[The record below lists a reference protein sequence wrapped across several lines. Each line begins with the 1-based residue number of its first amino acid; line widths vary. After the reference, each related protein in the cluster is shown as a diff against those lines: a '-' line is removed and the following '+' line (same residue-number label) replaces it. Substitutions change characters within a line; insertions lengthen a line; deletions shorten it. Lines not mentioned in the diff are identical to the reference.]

1 MPHSRIKEFEL
12 YLFLQDVYKTKNIML
27 KERIENYKWIE
38 SNRNTKLLIY
48 FTGDRR
54 GMETQI
60 AVDVLEY
67 FSEHLD
73 KIGKVDKIS
82 LLLYTRGGDT
92 MAAWSL
98 VNLIRQFC
106 EKFEVIIPSK
116 ARSSGT
122 IISLGA
128 DNIIM
133 TKQATLGPID
143 PSLNSPL
150 NPQNPQ
156 LPNNPQAR
164 IPVSVESIQ
173 GFFDLAK
180 NELKL
185 NGEENLKDVLLSLS
199 EKVHPLVL
207 GNVYRSRTQIQM
219 VARKLLKKQLG
230 EGETEKI
237 DKIISFLCSDSGS
250 HDYAIYRN
258 EASVELGLSIEK
270 PNDKEY
276 EKIKEIFDDVRDEL
290 KLLEPFNHNLE
301 LGGNMTANYSC
312 RRVLLE
318 SIDGGTDIYVTEGT
332 LIKSNQILNQPSPLP
347 PISRSIIENQMNFE
361 GWKHEE
367 NDVPLSNNI

>member
-1 MPHSRIKEFEL
+1 MYR
-12 YLFLQDVYKTKNIML
+12 
-27 KERIENYKWIE
+27 ERLDNYKWIE
-38 SNRNTKLLIY
+38 QNRGSKLIVY
-48 FTGDRR
+48 FTGDRQ

-60 AVDVLEY
+60 AADVLEY
-67 FSEHLD
+67 FSEQLD
-73 KIGKVDKIS
+73 KIGKVNKIS

-92 MAAWSL
+92 MAAYSL

-106 EKFEVIIPSK
+106 KEFEIIIPSK

-128 DNIIM
+128 DRIVM

-156 LPNNPQAR
+156 IPNNPQAR

-185 NGEENLKDVLLSLS
+185 NDESNLKDVLLNLS

-219 VARKLLKKQLG
+219 VARKLLQKQLG
-230 EGETEKI
+230 AGQSEKI

-258 EASVELGLSIEK
+258 EARDELGLTIEK
-270 PNDKEY
+270 PNDEQY
-276 EKIKEIFDDVRDEL
+276 LKIKAVFDDIRNEL
-290 KLLEPFNHNLE
+290 MLLEPFNLNLV
-301 LGGNMTANYSC
+301 LAGKNNANYVC

-318 SIDGGTDIYVTEGT
+318 SIDGGTDVYVTEGVLNKT
-332 LIKSNQILNQPSPLP
+332 TQVINQPAPLP
-347 PISRSIIENQMNFE
+347 PLNRSAIENQMNFE

-367 NDVPLSNNI
+367 NN

>member
-1 MPHSRIKEFEL
+1 MFDQRL
-12 YLFLQDVYKTKNIML
+12 DD
-27 KERIENYKWIE
+27 YKWIE
-38 SNRNTKLLIY
+38 ENRQSKLLIY
-48 FTGDRR
+48 FTGDRH

-60 AVDVLEY
+60 ATDALEY

-73 KIGKVDKIS
+73 KISKVNNISKVNKIS

-92 MAAWSL
+92 MAAYSL

-106 EKFEVIIPSK
+106 EEFEIIIPSK

-143 PSLNSPL
+143 PSLNNPL

-156 LPNNPQAR
+156 FPNNPQAR

-180 NELKL
+180 QELKL
-185 NGEENLKDVLLSLS
+185 NDEGNLKDILLNLS

-207 GNVYRSRTQIQM
+207 GSVYRSRTQIQM
-219 VARKLLKKQLG
+219 VARKLLQKQVG
-230 EGETEKI
+230 ADESEKI
-237 DKIISFLCSDSGS
+237 EKIISFLCSDSGS

-258 EASVELGLSIEK
+258 EARDELGLTIEK
-270 PNDKEY
+270 PNDEQY
-276 EKIKEIFDDVRDEL
+276 ERIKRVFDNIREDL
-290 KLLEPFNHNLE
+290 KLLEPFNPNLK
-301 LGGNMTANYSC
+301 LGAAPTKNYSC
-312 RRVLLE
+312 RRVLIE
-318 SIDGGTDIYVTEGT
+318 SIDGGTDVYVTEGT
-332 LIKSNQILNQPSPLP
+332 LIRSNQVINQPPPLP
-347 PISRSIIENQMNFE
+347 PINRTTIENQMNFE
-361 GWKHEE
+361 GWKHE
-367 NDVPLSNNI
+367 NNNVNL

>member
-1 MPHSRIKEFEL
+1 MF
-12 YLFLQDVYKTKNIML
+12 
-27 KERIENYKWIE
+27 KERLENYKWLE
-38 SNRNTKLLIY
+38 ENRKSKLLVY
-48 FTGDRR
+48 FTGDRG

-60 AVDVLEY
+60 STDVLEY
-67 FSEHLD
+67 FSEQLD
-73 KIGKVDKIS
+73 KIGKVEKIS
-82 LLLYTRGGDT
+82 LMLYTRGGDT
-92 MAAWSL
+92 MAAYSL

-106 EKFEVIIPSK
+106 DKFEVIIPSK

-128 DNIIM
+128 DNIMM

-156 LPNNPQAR
+156 APNNPLAR

-180 NELKL
+180 LELKL
-185 NGEENLKDVLLSLS
+185 NDERNLKEVLLNLA

-219 VARKLLKKQLG
+219 VARKLLQKQLG
-230 EGETEKI
+230 LGETEKI

-258 EASVELGLSIEK
+258 EARDELGLSIEK
-270 PNDKEY
+270 PDDEQY
-276 EKIKEIFDDVRDEL
+276 VIIKNIFDNIREDL
-290 KLLEPFNHNLE
+290 KLLEPFNPNLV
-301 LGGNMTANYSC
+301 LGGGGTTTINYSC

-318 SIDGGTDIYVTEGT
+318 SISGGTDVYVTEGT
-332 LIKSNQILNQPSPLP
+332 LIRTAQIINQQPPLP
-347 PISRSIIENQMNFE
+347 PITRSTIENQMNFE

-367 NDVPLSNNI
+367 NV

>member
-1 MPHSRIKEFEL
+1 MF
-12 YLFLQDVYKTKNIML
+12 
-27 KERIENYKWIE
+27 KERIDNYKWIE
-38 SNRNTKLLIY
+38 QNRKSKLLVY

-92 MAAWSL
+92 MAAYSL

-106 EKFEVIIPSK
+106 KEFEIIIPSK

-128 DNIIM
+128 DNIMM

-156 LPNNPQAR
+156 IPNNPQAR

-185 NGEENLKDVLLSLS
+185 NDEENLKDVLLNLS

-219 VARKLLKKQLG
+219 VARKLLQKQLG
-230 EGETEKI
+230 AEETEKI
-237 DKIISFLCSDSGS
+237 EKIVSFLCSDSGS

-258 EASVELGLSIEK
+258 EASKELGLTIEK
-270 PNDKEY
+270 PNDEQY
-276 EKIKEIFDDVRDEL
+276 LKIKEIFDDIRDEL

-318 SIDGGTDIYVTEGT
+318 SIDGGTDVYVTEGA
-332 LIKSNQILNQPSPLP
+332 LIKANQVINQPPPLP
-347 PISRSIIENQMNFE
+347 PITRSTIENQLNFE

-367 NDVPLSNNI
+367 NNVPLPNANDNGE

>member
-1 MPHSRIKEFEL
+1 MYNDR
-12 YLFLQDVYKTKNIML
+12 V
-27 KERIENYKWIE
+27 ENYKWIE
-38 SNRNTKLLIY
+38 ANRTSKLLVY
-48 FTGDRR
+48 FTGDRQ

-60 AVDVLEY
+60 APDILEY

-73 KIGKVDKIS
+73 KIGKVNKIS

-92 MAAWSL
+92 MAAYSL

-106 EKFEVIIPSK
+106 KEFEIIIPSK

-128 DNIIM
+128 DSIMM

-156 LPNNPQAR
+156 IPQNPQAR

-180 NELKL
+180 GELKI
-185 NGEENLKDVLLSLS
+185 NDEKNLKDVLLNLA

-219 VARKLLKKQLG
+219 VARKLLQKQLG
-230 EGETEKI
+230 ADQAEKVN
-237 DKIISFLCSDSGS
+237 KIISFLCSDSGS

-258 EASVELGLSIEK
+258 EAKDELGLNIEK
-270 PNDKEY
+270 PDDDQYK
-276 EKIKEIFDDVRDEL
+276 KIKEVFDDIRKEL
-290 KLLEPFNHNLE
+290 KLLEPFNLDLE
-301 LGGNMTANYSC
+301 LGVNNNADYKC

-318 SIDGGTDIYVTEGT
+318 SLDGGTDVYVTEGSLT
-332 LIKSNQILNQPSPLP
+332 KINQIIPQPPPLP
-347 PISRSIIENQMNFE
+347 PLNRSAIENKMKFE
-361 GWKHEE
+361 GWKHEI
-367 NDVPLSNNI
+367 NP

>member
-1 MPHSRIKEFEL
+1 MFIDRI
-12 YLFLQDVYKTKNIML
+12 D
-27 KERIENYKWIE
+27 NYKWIE
-38 SNRNTKLLIY
+38 ENRNSKLLVY
-48 FTGDRR
+48 FTGDRP

-60 AVDVLEY
+60 MTDVLEY

-73 KIGKVDKIS
+73 EIGKVEKIS

-92 MAAWSL
+92 MAAYSL

-106 EKFEVIIPSK
+106 TNFEIIIPSK

-122 IISLGA
+122 IICLGA
-128 DNIIM
+128 DNIMM

-150 NPQNPQ
+150 NPQNP
-156 LPNNPQAR
+156 LIPNNPQAR

-180 NELKL
+180 QELKL
-185 NGEENLKDVLLSLS
+185 NDEENLKDVLLNLA

-219 VARKLLKKQLG
+219 VARKLLQKQLG
-230 EGETEKI
+230 AAESEKI

-250 HDYAIYRN
+250 HDYAIYRD
-258 EASVELGLSIEK
+258 EARDELGLTIEK
-270 PNDKEY
+270 PNDEQY
-276 EKIKEIFDDVRDEL
+276 SKIKEVFDNIREDL
-290 KLLEPFNHNLE
+290 KLLEPFNHNTE
-301 LGGNMTANYSC
+301 LGGVATKTYAC

-318 SIDGGTDIYVTEGT
+318 SIEGGTDVYVTEGT
-332 LIKSNQILNQPSPLP
+332 LIKSTQVINQHPPLP
-347 PISRSIIENQMNFE
+347 PITRSVIENQMNFE

-367 NDVPLSNNI
+367 NS

>member
-1 MPHSRIKEFEL
+1 MYR
-12 YLFLQDVYKTKNIML
+12 D
-27 KERIENYKWIE
+27 RIENYKWIE
-38 SNRNTKLLIY
+38 QDRNSKLLIY
-48 FTGDRR
+48 FTGDRS

-60 AVDVLEY
+60 AQDVLEY

-73 KIGKVDKIS
+73 KIGKVNKIS

-92 MAAWSL
+92 MAAYSL

-106 EKFEVIIPSK
+106 TEFEIIIPSK

-128 DNIIM
+128 DSIMM

-156 LPNNPQAR
+156 IPNNPQAR

-180 NELKL
+180 VELKL
-185 NGEENLKDVLLSLS
+185 NDESSLKDILLNLA

-230 EGETEKI
+230 SDQSEKI
-237 DKIISFLCSDSGS
+237 DRIVSFLCSDSGS

-258 EASVELGLSIEK
+258 EASDELGLNIEK
-270 PNDKEY
+270 PNDEQY
-276 EKIKEIFDDVRDEL
+276 VKIKKIFDDIREEL
-290 KLLEPFNHNLE
+290 KLLEPFNPNIE
-301 LGGNMTANYSC
+301 LGASNNVNYNC

-318 SIDGGTDIYVTEGT
+318 SIQGGTDVYVTEGSLLKT
-332 LIKSNQILNQPSPLP
+332 VQVISQPPFP
-347 PISRSIIENQMNFE
+347 PINRSSIENQMNFE

-367 NDVPLSNNI
+367 NN

>member
-1 MPHSRIKEFEL
+1 MS
-12 YLFLQDVYKTKNIML
+12 
-27 KERIENYKWIE
+27 KERLENYIWLEK
-38 SNRNTKLLIY
+38 NRNSKLIVY
-48 FTGDRR
+48 FTGDRP

-60 AVDVLEY
+60 APDVLEY
-67 FSEHLD
+67 FSEQLD

-82 LLLYTRGGDT
+82 LMLYTRGGDT
-92 MAAWSL
+92 MTAYSL
-98 VNLIRQFC
+98 VNLVRQFC
-106 EKFEVIIPSK
+106 KEFEVIIPSK

-128 DNIIM
+128 DHIMM

-156 LPNNPQAR
+156 VPNNPQAR

-185 NGEENLKDVLLSLS
+185 NDEKNLKDVLLNLA

-207 GNVYRSRTQIQM
+207 GSVYRTRTQIQM
-219 VARKLLKKQLG
+219 VARKLLQKQLG
-230 EGETEKI
+230 ADQGEKI

-258 EASVELGLSIEK
+258 EAKDELGLAIDK
-270 PNDKEY
+270 PDDEQY
-276 EKIKEIFDDVRDEL
+276 EKIKSIFDDIKQEL
-290 KLLEPFNHNLE
+290 KLLDPFNIEIE
-301 LGGNMTANYSC
+301 LGENATANYTC

-318 SIDGGTDIYVTEGT
+318 SIKGGTDVFVSEGT
-332 LIKSNQILNQPSPLP
+332 LTKKNQSINQTPPLP
-347 PISRSIIENQMNFE
+347 PINRFVIENQKKFE

-367 NDVPLSNNI
+367 NA

>member
-1 MPHSRIKEFEL
+1 
-12 YLFLQDVYKTKNIML
+12 ML
-27 KERIENYKWIE
+27 KERIENYKWFE
-38 SNRNTKLLIY
+38 ENRQSKLLVY
-48 FTGDRR
+48 VTGDRP

-60 AVDVLEY
+60 ATDVLDY

-73 KIGKVDKIS
+73 RINKVAKIS

-106 EKFEVIIPSK
+106 DEFEVIIPSK

-128 DNIIM
+128 DKIMM

-156 LPNNPQAR
+156 VPQNPQAR

-173 GFFDLAK
+173 GFFELAK
-180 NELKL
+180 QELKL
-185 NGEENLKDVLLSLS
+185 QNEDNLKDVLLNLS

-219 VARKLLKKQLG
+219 VARKLLQKQLG
-230 EGETEKI
+230 AGQKEKI
-237 DKIISFLCSDSGS
+237 DKIVTFLCSDSGS

-258 EASVELGLSIEK
+258 EARDELGLTIEK
-270 PNDKEY
+270 PNDEQYQKL
-276 EKIKEIFDDVRDEL
+276 KEIFEDIRNEL
-290 KLLEPFNHNLE
+290 KLLSPFNVNIE
-301 LGGNMTANYSC
+301 LGNDVKVKYSC
-312 RRVLLE
+312 RRVLIE
-318 SIDGGTDIYVTEGT
+318 SIEGGTHVYLSEGE
-332 LIKSNQILNQPSPLP
+332 LIKTTQTINQHPNLP
-347 PISRSIIENQMNFE
+347 PIVRSTIENQMNFE
-361 GWKHEE
+361 GWKYEE
-367 NDVPLSNNI
+367 ND

>member
-1 MPHSRIKEFEL
+1 
-12 YLFLQDVYKTKNIML
+12 ML
-27 KERIENYKWIE
+27 KERIDYYNWLEQ
-38 SNRNTKLLIY
+38 NRNSKLIVY

-60 AVDVLEY
+60 STDVLEY
-67 FSEHLD
+67 FSEQLD
-73 KIGKVDKIS
+73 RIGKVNKIS
-82 LLLYTRGGDT
+82 LFLYTRGGDT

-106 EKFEVIIPSK
+106 KEFEIIIPSK

-128 DNIIM
+128 DNIMM

-156 LPNNPQAR
+156 VPNNPQAR

-173 GFFDLAK
+173 GFFELAK
-180 NELKL
+180 NELNL
-185 NGEENLKDVLLSLS
+185 NDESNLKDVLLNLS

-219 VARKLLKKQLG
+219 VARKLLQKQLG
-230 EGETEKI
+230 NNSEEKI
-237 DKIISFLCSDSGS
+237 NEIVTFLCSDSGS

-258 EASVELGLSIEK
+258 EAKHELGLAIEK
-270 PNDKEY
+270 PDDEQY
-276 EKIKEIFDDVRDEL
+276 QHIKMVFDSIRDEL
-290 KLLEPFNHNLE
+290 KLLEPFNPNLE
-301 LGGNMTANYSC
+301 LGDKPTKNYSC

-318 SIDGGTDIYVTEGT
+318 SIDGGTDVFVTEGA
-332 LIKSNQILNQPSPLP
+332 LIKTTQTINQPQGLP
-347 PISRSIIENQMNFE
+347 PINRTTIENQLEFE
-361 GWKHEE
+361 GWKYEK
-367 NDVPLSNNI
+367 NS

>member
-1 MPHSRIKEFEL
+1 
-12 YLFLQDVYKTKNIML
+12 ML
-27 KERIENYKWIE
+27 KERIENYQWLE
-38 SNRNTKLLIY
+38 ENRNSKLIVY
-48 FTGDRR
+48 VTGDRR
-54 GMETQI
+54 NMETQI
-60 AVDVLEY
+60 ATDVLEY
-67 FSEHLD
+67 FSDHLD
-73 KIGKVDKIS
+73 AIGKVEKIS
-82 LLLYTRGGDT
+82 LFLYTRGGDT

-106 EKFEVIIPSK
+106 NQFEIIIPSK

-122 IISLGA
+122 IISLGG

-156 LPNNPQAR
+156 IPNNPQAR

-185 NGEENLKDVLLSLS
+185 NDEENLKDVLLNLS

-219 VARKLLKKQLG
+219 VARKLLQKQLG
-230 EGETEKI
+230 ADQQEKI
-237 DKIISFLCSDSGS
+237 DKIVSFLCSDSGS

-258 EASVELGLSIEK
+258 EARDELGLSIEK
-270 PNDKEY
+270 PNDEQY
-276 EKIKEIFDDVRDEL
+276 QIIKAVFEDIREEL
-290 KLLEPFNHNLE
+290 KLLEPFNPNLE
-301 LGGNMTANYSC
+301 LGPNATKDYSC

-318 SIDGGTDIYVTEGT
+318 SIEGGTDVYVTEGS
-332 LIKSNQILNQPSPLP
+332 LIKNIQTINQQPGIPA
-347 PISRSIIENQMNFE
+347 ITRTTIENQLNFE
-361 GWKHEE
+361 GWRHEE
-367 NDVPLSNNI
+367 KIVISQSNV

>member
-1 MPHSRIKEFEL
+1 MFKDRL
-12 YLFLQDVYKTKNIML
+12 
-27 KERIENYKWIE
+27 ENYRWLE
-38 SNRNTKLLIY
+38 ENRNSKLLVY
-48 FTGDRR
+48 FTGDRK

-60 AVDVLEY
+60 STDVLEY

-73 KIGKVDKIS
+73 KIGKVQKIS

-106 EKFEVIIPSK
+106 NEFEVIIPSK
-116 ARSSGT
+116 AQSSGT

-128 DNIIM
+128 DNIMM
-133 TKQATLGPID
+133 TKQAILGPID

-156 LPNNPQAR
+156 FPTNPQAR

-180 NELKL
+180 QELKL
-185 NGEENLKDVLLSLS
+185 NNEENLKDVLLNLA

-219 VARKLLKKQLG
+219 VARKLLQKQLG
-230 EGETEKI
+230 PEQMEKI
-237 DKIISFLCSDSGS
+237 DKITTFLCSDSGS

-258 EASVELGLSIEK
+258 EARDELGLSIEK
-270 PNDKEY
+270 PNDDQY
-276 EKIKEIFDDVRDEL
+276 TVIKELFDDIRLEL
-290 KLLEPFNHNLE
+290 KLSEPFNLSIE
-301 LGGNMTANYSC
+301 LGTNETANYLC

-318 SIDGGTDIYVTEGT
+318 SIEGGTDIYISEG
-332 LIKSNQILNQPSPLP
+332 ILNKSTQSINQPPPLP
-347 PISRSIIENQMNFE
+347 PINRSTIENQMNFE
-361 GWKHEE
+361 GWQHEE
-367 NDVPLSNNI
+367 NNVT

>member
-1 MPHSRIKEFEL
+1 M
-12 YLFLQDVYKTKNIML
+12 YKDRL
-27 KERIENYKWIE
+27 ENYKWLEANRE
-38 SNRNTKLLIY
+38 SKLIVY
-48 FTGDRR
+48 FTGDRP

-60 AVDVLEY
+60 APDVLEY
-67 FSEHLD
+67 FSEQLD
-73 KIGKVDKIS
+73 KIGKVNKIS
-82 LLLYTRGGDT
+82 LMLYTRGGDT
-92 MAAWSL
+92 MAAYSL
-98 VNLIRQFC
+98 VNLVRQFC
-106 EKFEVIIPSK
+106 KEFEIIIPSK

-128 DNIIM
+128 DHIMM

-156 LPNNPQAR
+156 VPNNPQAR

-185 NGEENLKDVLLSLS
+185 NDEENLKDVLLNLA

-219 VARKLLKKQLG
+219 VARKLLQKQLG
-230 EGETEKI
+230 ADQVEKI

-258 EASVELGLSIEK
+258 EAKDELGLAIDK
-270 PNDKEY
+270 PDDEQY
-276 EKIKEIFDDVRDEL
+276 IKIKAIFDDIRNEL
-290 KLLEPFNHNLE
+290 KLLEPFNPDIE
-301 LGGNMTANYSC
+301 LGANTTVNYKC

-318 SIDGGTDIYVTEGT
+318 SIQGGTDIFVSEGT
-332 LIKSNQILNQPSPLP
+332 LTKTTQTINQPHPLP
-347 PISRSIIENQMNFE
+347 PIVRSMIENQMKFE

-367 NDVPLSNNI
+367 NA